1 MFELRNYQQQAVEE
15 GLDIL
20 LNHNIVYLA
29 WEVRLGKTATV
40 LTIAK
45 NFNDVLFVTKLKAIS
60 SIKSDFQKLGYTYNL
75 EMINYESI
83 HKVKRKDYDLII
95 LDEAHRLGGYPKK
108 PKSLVQLKKIK
119 CDYHILLSGTPCP
132 ESWSQIYHQL
142 DVSKY

>member
-95 LDEAHRLGGYPKK
+95 LDEAHRLGGYPRN
-108 PKSLVQLKKIK
+108 QNR
-119 CDYHILLSGTPCP
+119 
-132 ESWSQIYHQL
+132 
-142 DVSKY
+142 